1 VKRLSEDERRTL
13 NKSDPIVS
21 GFLSDISDLK
31 IKVARLE
38 ERQNNL
44 ERTVEYLKQKIEGI
58 DSKVWYILSG
68 VIVSIILQIL
78 LRMMH

>member
-1 VKRLSEDERRTL
+1 MPEDEKTL
-13 NKSDPIVS
+13 NKNDPIVS
-21 GFLSDISDLK
+21 SFLSDISDLK

-44 ERTVEYLKQKIEGI
+44 EKTVEYLKQKIEGI
-58 DSKVWYILSG
+58 DSKIWYILSG

-78 LRMMH
+78 LRMVH

>member
-1 VKRLSEDERRTL
+1 VKRLPEDDKTL
-13 NKSDPIVS
+13 NKNDPIVS

-44 ERTVEYLKQKIEGI
+44 EKTVEYLKKKIEGI

-78 LRMMH
+78 LRMVH

>member
-1 VKRLSEDERRTL
+1 LPEDDKTL
-13 NKSDPIVS
+13 NKNDPIVS
-21 GFLSDISDLK
+21 SFLSDISDLK

-44 ERTVEYLKQKIEGI
+44 EKTVEYLKQKIEGI

>member
-1 VKRLSEDERRTL
+1 LPEDEKTL
-13 NKSDPIVS
+13 NKNDPIVS
-21 GFLSDISDLK
+21 SFLSDISDLK

-44 ERTVEYLKQKIEGI
+44 EKTVEYLKQKIEGI
-58 DSKVWYILSG
+58 DSKIWYILSG

>member
-1 VKRLSEDERRTL
+1 MPEDDKTL
-13 NKSDPIVS
+13 NKNDPIVS
-21 GFLSDISDLK
+21 SFLSDISDLK

-44 ERTVEYLKQKIEGI
+44 EKTVEYLKQKIEGI

>member
-1 VKRLSEDERRTL
+1 VKKLPEDDKTL
-13 NKSDPIVS
+13 NKNDPIVS
-21 GFLSDISDLK
+21 SFLSDISDLK

-44 ERTVEYLKQKIEGI
+44 EKTVEYLKQKIEGI